1 MLHSPAANLA
11 FAHYPKTA
19 GHSLVAWFRT
29 TFPDAAFVDPPTV
42 YTISH
47 FAVRESLERLGLAT
61 PAGVTVLTD
70 GNWLQRL
77 ARLLV
82 GRQAP
87 RADAGGLRIIGV
99 VREPF
104 EMLVSLYEYWRT
116 YDFHEPPVQPLICA
130 ARERPFCDFLAM
142 AVGDYPVRT
151 YREFFDVGGPAWPTT
166 RLLAFESLEPALV
179 QACREFGVP
188 PPAESLAR
196 RNTGPRPGRDLG
208 PYREQAAGLV
218 AAVRRHFAWYYDEG
232 ERLML
237 RGDAAR

>member
-29 TFPDAAFVDPPTV
+29 TFPDATFVDPPTV
-42 YTISH
+42 HTISH

-61 PAGVTVLTD
+61 PAAGAVTAEH
-70 GNWLQRL
+70 GWLQRL
-77 ARLLV
+77 ARRFA
-82 GRQAP
+82 GRAAP

-130 ARERPFCDFLAM
+130 ARELPFRDFLAL

-151 YREFFDVGGPAWPTT
+151 YREFFDVGGPAWPMT

-179 QACREFGVP
+179 QACREFGLP

-208 PYREQAAGLV
+208 PYRDQAGSLV